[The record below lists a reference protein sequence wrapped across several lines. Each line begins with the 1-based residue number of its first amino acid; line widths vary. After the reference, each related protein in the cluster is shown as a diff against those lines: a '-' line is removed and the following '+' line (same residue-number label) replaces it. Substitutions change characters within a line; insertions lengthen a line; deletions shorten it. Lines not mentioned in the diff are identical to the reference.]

1 MDRVQQSPGTLDK
14 TECIIKHRYRA
25 RGIHIIQPGV
35 ALKQLPGEA
44 VQLVIDPD
52 KLVPATLA

>member
-1 MDRVQQSPGTLDK
+1 MYRVQQGPGPLDK
-14 TECIIKHRYRA
+14 AECIIKHRYCPC
-25 RGIHIIQPGV
+25 GIHIIQTAI
-35 ALKQLPGEA
+35 ALKQLPGKA